1 MQARDAGF
9 FADRIRT
16 IADWPQAGVQ
26 FRDITPLLRDG
37 VAFSALIDAFAKR
50 YEAANQEGEGL
61 RIDAIAGIDARGF
74 IIGAALA
81 YRLGCGFI
89 PVRKAGKLPF
99 ATVCESYALEYGN
112 ATVEVHT
119 DAAEAGE
126 RVLIV
131 DDLLAT
137 GGTLLAAAR
146 LMQRL
151 GARIVDTAVVID
163 LPALGGR
170 ARLAAEGVPTF
181 ALLSY

>member
-1 MQARDAGF
+1 MDSAY
-9 FADRIRT
+9 FAQRIRT
-16 IADWPQAGVQ
+16 IADWPEPGVQ

-37 VAFSALIDAFAKR
+37 EAFRRLIEAFAER
-50 YEAANQEGEGL
+50 YAGE

-99 ATVCESYALEYGN
+99 ATVSESYALEYGE
-112 ATVEVHT
+112 AVVEVHT

-126 RVLIV
+126 HVLVI
-131 DDLLAT
+131 DDLIAT
-137 GGTLLAAAR
+137 GGTMLAAVR

-151 GARIVDTAVVID
+151 GAKIVEAGAVID
-163 LPALGGR
+163 LPALGGAERLR
-170 ARLAAEGVPTF
+170 AAGVPIH
-181 ALLSY
+181 ALLRY

>member
-1 MQARDAGF
+1 MNPLF
-9 FADRIRT
+9 FDQRIR
-16 IADWPQAGVQ
+16 IVPDWPEPGVL

-37 VAFSALIDAFAKR
+37 AAFRALIDAFAER
-50 YEAANQEGEGL
+50 YAAA

-99 ATVCESYALEYGN
+99 ETMREAYSLEYGE

-126 RVLIV
+126 HVLVV
-131 DDLLAT
+131 DDLMAT

-151 GARIVDTAVVID
+151 GARIVEAAVIID
-163 LPALGGR
+163 LPALGGS
-170 ARLAAEGVPTF
+170 ARLQAAAIPGF

>member
-1 MQARDAGF
+1 MATATNAEF
-9 FADRIRT
+9 FARCIRT
-16 IADWPQAGVQ
+16 VPDWPEPGVL

-37 VAFSALIDAFAKR
+37 EAFHALIDAFAER
-50 YEAANQEGEGL
+50 YAQAHIN
-61 RIDAIAGIDARGF
+61 AIAGIDARGF

-99 ATVCESYALEYGN
+99 TTMCESYSLEYGK

-126 RVLIV
+126 HVLII
-131 DDLLAT
+131 DDLMAT
-137 GGTLLAAAR
+137 GGTVLAAAR

-151 GARIVDTAVVID
+151 GARIVEAAVVID
-163 LPALGGR
+163 LPALGGS
-170 ARLAAEGVPTF
+170 ARLQAAGVPWF
-181 ALLSY
+181 ALLDY